1 MSSDDFKNILRQKA
15 QKKLTAS
22 SFEIEAMDR
31 HSINQLVE
39 ELQIHQIELEIQ
51 NEELRAAELIS
62 EANKNRYIS
71 LFNNAPFGYVILN
84 KSGMI
89 KQFNSTFETMVGKP
103 QVAGPNLAFADF
115 LIPEDGQI
123 FRARFNA
130 LFKQPDGKLSE
141 YRMIGAK
148 NKEHHIQIRAKM
160 HTQTYYESDSGNDEL
175 LLMISDI
182 TELKAAKQQLDQ
194 SLADAR
200 LFEKEL
206 QALLK
211 GARAVLEQTD
221 FATTARKVFDICS
234 ETIGSTSG
242 YVALLSDDG
251 EENEVLFLEAGG
263 LPCSVDPELP
273 MPIRGLRETAYRTNS
288 TVYDNDFMNSKWL
301 KYMPKGHVRLE
312 NVMFAPLVVNKKTIG
327 IMGLANKNKDFT
339 QDDAK
344 IAGGFGEL
352 AAIAL
357 QNSRN
362 LDKRDMAENKNLILI
377 EKLENALANVKQLSG
392 LLPICSYCKKIRN
405 DQGYWDQI
413 EGYIQ
418 KHSEAVFSHS
428 ICRDC
433 AKKHYPEFDL
443 YEDD

>member
-1 MSSDDFKNILRQKA
+1 M
-15 QKKLTAS
+15 
-22 SFEIEAMDR
+22 ER
-31 HSINQLVE
+31 HSVNQLVE

-71 LFNNAPFGYVILN
+71 LFNNAPFGYVILD
-84 KSGMI
+84 KAGMI
-89 KQFNSTFETMVGKP
+89 KQFNSTFETMVGKR
-103 QVAGPNLAFADF
+103 QVNGSNPAFSDF
-115 LIPEDGQI
+115 LIPEDNQI

-130 LFKQPDGKLSE
+130 LFKQPEEKLFE
-141 YRMIGAK
+141 YTMIGAK
-148 NKEHHIQIRAKM
+148 NREHHIQLRAKM
-160 HTQTYYESDSGNDEL
+160 HTKAFYESDSGNDEL

-182 TELKAAKQQLDQ
+182 TELKEAKLQLEQ
-194 SLADAR
+194 SLSDAH
-200 LFEKEL
+200 LLEKEVR
-206 QALLK
+206 ALLK

-221 FATTARKVFDICS
+221 FETAARKVFDICAD
-234 ETIGSTSG
+234 TIGSTSG

-273 MPIRGLRETAYRTNS
+273 MLIRGLRETAYRTNS
-288 TVYDNDFMNSKWL
+288 TVFDNDFMNSKWL

-312 NVMFAPLVVNKKTIG
+312 NVMFAPLVINKKTIG
-327 IMGLANKNKDFT
+327 IMGLANKNSDFT
-339 QDDAK
+339 QEDAR

-362 LDKRDMAENKNLILI
+362 LDKRDLAEKRNRELIA
-377 EKLENALANVKQLSG
+377 KLEEALANVKQLNG
-392 LLPICSYCKKIRN
+392 LLPICGHCKKIR
-405 DQGYWDQI
+405 DDKGYWDEI
-413 EGYIQ
+413 EVYIQ
-418 KHSEAVFSHS
+418 KHSEAVFSHG

-433 AKKHYPEFDL
+433 AKKYYPD
-443 YEDD
+443 YDIYND